1 MAIELNSETFKE
13 NISQNDKITMVDFHA
28 PWCGPCKIIGPI
40 VDELANEYG
49 DKAIIAKL
57 NVDENSDIAAQLGI
71 RNIPT
76 ILFFKNG
83 EILDKVVGMTTKSN
97 LENKINSLI

>member
-13 NISQNDKITMVDFHA
+13 NTSQNDKITMVDFWA

>member
-1 MAIELNSETFKE
+1 MDDFFTPLNSTPALISNFIQNSNTE
-13 NISQNDKITMVDFHA
+13 NNIF
-28 PWCGPCKIIGPI
+28 
-40 VDELANEYG
+40 
-49 DKAIIAKL
+49 
-57 NVDENSDIAAQLGI
+57 VDENSDIAAQLGI
-71 RNIPT
+71 RNVPT

>member
-1 MAIELNSETFKE
+1 MAIELNTDNFKE
-13 NISQNDKITMVDFHA
+13 NTNQNEKLAMVDFWA
-28 PWCGPCKIIGPI
+28 EWCGPCKIIGPI
-40 VDELANEYG
+40 IEELAKEYG

-57 NVDENSDIAAQLGI
+57 NVDENPEIAAQLGI

-83 EILDKVVGMTTKSN
+83 EVVDKLVGANTKTKM
-97 LENKINSLI
+97 EEKINSLI

>member
-1 MAIELNSETFKE
+1 MAIELNSENFKE
-13 NISQNDKITMVDFHA
+13 ITSQNEKLTMVDFWA

-57 NVDENSDIAAQLGI
+57 NVDDNTEIAAQLGI

-83 EILDKVVGMTTKSN
+83 EVVDKLVGANTKSTI
-97 LENKINSLI
+97 ESKINSLI

>member
-13 NISQNDKITMVDFHA
+13 NTSQNDKITMVDFWA

-57 NVDENSDIAAQLGI
+57 NVDENPEIAAELGI

-83 EILDKVVGMTTKSN
+83 EVVDKVVGMNSKST

>member
-1 MAIELNSETFKE
+1 MAIELNSDNFKE
-13 NISQNDKITMVDFHA
+13 ITNQNDKLTMVDLFA
-28 PWCGPCKIIGPI
+28 EWCGPCKIIGPI
-40 VDELANEYG
+40 IDELANEYG
-49 DKAIIAKL
+49 DKVNIGKL
-57 NVDENSDIAAQLGI
+57 NVDENAEITAQLGI

-83 EILDKVVGMTTKSN
+83 EVVDKLVGMNSKST

>member
-13 NISQNDKITMVDFHA
+13 NTSQNDKITMVDFWA

-57 NVDENSDIAAQLGI
+57 NVDENPEIAAQLGI

-83 EILDKVVGMTTKSN
+83 EVVDKVVGMNSKST